1 MFDFEK
7 NDFWN
12 DPLLVLGFLSTL
24 LVIIFIRYFAFAYF
38 YQAILARFTKRNQN
52 IFSLK
57 KIQIRREI
65 KWSFLSS
72 LVFTLFS
79 GCCFWAY
86 QQGMTEIYDEV
97 LAYPLWYFCV
107 SPFLLIVLYETY
119 YYWLHRWMHLPSIF
133 KIVHKVHHESL
144 NPTVFTSFSFHP
156 LEAILQF
163 VFLPLVIFIIPMHF
177 IILLTVLMLMTVS
190 AVINHSGVEIFHK
203 KFILNNLI
211 GSSHHDLHHT
221 EFKTNFG
228 LYFTWW
234 DKCMKTE
241 SKKPL
246 KNP

>member
-52 IFSLK
+52 IFNLK

-72 LVFTLFS
+72 LVFTLF
-79 GCCFWAY
+79 
-86 QQGMTEIYDEV
+86 
-97 LAYPLWYFCV
+97 
-107 SPFLLIVLYETY
+107 
-119 YYWLHRWMHLPSIF
+119 
-133 KIVHKVHHESL
+133 
-144 NPTVFTSFSFHP
+144 
-156 LEAILQF
+156 
-163 VFLPLVIFIIPMHF
+163 IPIHF

-211 GSSHHDLHHT
+211 GSFHHDLHHT

-234 DKCMKTE
+234 NKCMKTE

-246 KNP
+246 KNTCQIHQ